1 MFILNYVSGRLF
13 FPPHAQ
19 GFPELNTALFSHPK
33 SVQLQSQEDVAGG
46 TGPATGRVEQG
57 GDVTREC
64 GPAQAFAMLSE
75 SSKHAG
81 TREERYFA
89 LVTKTCSSIF
99 SQAPAHP
106 KINCWPG
113 YWLLACD
120 YICLMLQSG
129 KQVGCTHRGWFV
141 ANAPPTVEFLA
152 KFLGWG
158 KRTNARDKHH
168 SSNKC
173 TH

>member
-1 MFILNYVSGRLF
+1 MYQGKLF
-13 FPPHAQ
+13 FFPHAR

-33 SVQLQSQEDVAGG
+33 SAQLQSQEDVAGG
-46 TGPATGRVEQG
+46 TGPVTGRVEKG

-64 GPAQAFAMLSE
+64 GPAQAFATLSE

-120 YICLMLQSG
+120 SICLMLQSG
-129 KQVGCTHRGWFV
+129 KQVGYTRSECSWLSFG
-141 ANAPPTVEFLA
+141 AGA
-152 KFLGWG
+152 KGQMPE
-158 KRTNARDKHH
+158 TNTTAVTSIPNRPRK
-168 SSNKC
+168 
-173 TH
+173 TLI